1 MQDAD
6 STPKP
11 YLKLVTSLIQLPRG
25 GGSPYG
31 AKQNFKIQYYKQ
43 VAPMG
48 QNIAWFIIKSLIMAF
63 ICNEAYFEE
72 EARNVYF

>member
-1 MQDAD
+1 
-6 STPKP
+6 
-11 YLKLVTSLIQLPRG
+11 
-25 GGSPYG
+25 
-31 AKQNFKIQYYKQ
+31 
-43 VAPMG
+43 MG